1 MNGFYTINELMDLGI
16 KLPKNPKN
24 IFISKKASL
33 YNAERISVGNYVRID
48 DFAILSGNIQIGSFI
63 HIGAWASLS
72 GGEIGIVLEDFCGL
86 SQRVSLFSSSDDYSG
101 ESLTNPMIPSNFKRV
116 SISKIVLQKHCI
128 VGAGSVILP
137 SSKGL
142 SEGVSVGAL
151 SLVTRPTK
159 PFGIYFGNPAK
170 RILERSKNIL
180 TLEKEFLKSL
190 KGEFLTGGGANGF
203 SHNFNFGFNTTPQPR
218 FKPITKP
225 ITLSLHS
232 AYTPLLIHTINLEP
246 NPLRKAYA

>member
-1 MNGFYTINELMDLGI
+1 MSGFYSMNELLDLGI
-16 KLPKNPKN
+16 KIPKNPKN

-72 GGEIGIVLEDFCGL
+72 GGEVGIVLEDFCGL

-101 ESLTNPMIPSNFKRV
+101 KSLTNPMIPSNFKSV
-116 SISKIVLQKHCI
+116 STSKIVLQKHCI

-151 SLVTRPTK
+151 SLVVRPTK

-190 KGEFLTGGGANGF
+190 KSEFLTGGGSKLKLF
-203 SHNFNFGFNTTPQPR
+203 SHNIHSLITPQDSKSIISR
-218 FKPITKP
+218 R
-225 ITLSLHS
+225 S
-232 AYTPLLIHTINLEP
+232 A
-246 NPLRKAYA
+246 

>member
-1 MNGFYTINELMDLGI
+1 MHNTIKYNIDGFYTINELLDLGI
-16 KLPKNPKN
+16 KIPKNPKN

-72 GGEIGIVLEDFCGL
+72 GGEAGIVLEDFCGL

-101 ESLTNPMIPSNFKRV
+101 KSLTNPMIPSNFKSV
-116 SISKIVLQKHCI
+116 STSKIVLQKHCI

-151 SLVTRPTK
+151 SLVVRPTK

-190 KGEFLTGGGANGF
+190 KSEFLTGGGAV
-203 SHNFNFGFNTTPQPR
+203 
-218 FKPITKP
+218 
-225 ITLSLHS
+225 TL
-232 AYTPLLIHTINLEP
+232 PFI
-246 NPLRKAYA
+246 NPLISFARLSTHLQSPYVLKGAA